1 MMEKDFNFE
10 DIGKQTPYRTPEG
23 FFDKMQERIMEQ
35 TLKKK
40 DKKPFRLKLVLT
52 TVLSA
57 AALLAGVLFLAS
69 PPSDTN
75 ELSSNSFIVSTN
87 LSTSYSEA
95 MDQYVED
102 MSDEELA
109 EWIEF
114 SENDVFMNLN

>member
-10 DIGKQTPYRTPEG
+10 DIGKQTPYRAPEG

-75 ELSSNSFIVSTN
+75 ELSSNSLLVSTH

>member
-75 ELSSNSFIVSTN
+75 ELSSNSLIVSTH

>member
-10 DIGKQTPYRTPEG
+10 DIGKQTPYCTPEG

>member
-52 TVLSA
+52 TVLGA

-75 ELSSNSFIVSTN
+75 ELPSNSFIVSTYLN
-87 LSTSYSEA
+87 TSYSEA

-114 SENDVFMNLN
+114 SENDIFINLN

>member
-10 DIGKQTPYRTPEG
+10 DIGKQTPYRTPED

-52 TVLSA
+52 TVLCA

>member
-75 ELSSNSFIVSTN
+75 ELSSNSFLVSTN

>member
-10 DIGKQTPYRTPEG
+10 DIGKQTPYRTPED

-87 LSTSYSEA
+87 PSTTYSEA

>member
-10 DIGKQTPYRTPEG
+10 DIGKQTPYRTPED

>member
-10 DIGKQTPYRTPEG
+10 DIGKQTPYRTPED

-75 ELSSNSFIVSTN
+75 ELSSNSFIVSTH

>member
-69 PPSDTN
+69 PSSDTN

>member
-1 MMEKDFNFE
+1 MMEIDFNFE

>member
-75 ELSSNSFIVSTN
+75 EPSSNSFIVSTN